1 MVEFD
6 LDRLLHTIIIKA
18 EEDSIISADERELIE
33 TLKIEGENLQSQLK
47 DLSANDPTGVALKKV
62 LSTSSKILFKNLI
75 SKAREDGR
83 LTFEE
88 TEILEIV
95 FRELEMI
102 DSSKNL

>member
-62 LSTSSKILFKNLI
+62 LSTSSKILFKNLF